1 ERRSHRPPGRAQD
14 RQARTGRPRPP
25 AGLREVDRDTHLPR
39 DQLVAGPARPPR
51 RARAGRRRGRRQALR
66 RLGRP
71 LGRRARLRRARHRPG
86 AASVDDG
93 RPSREHAQLERD
105 PEAEEAALTQPE
117 AEVRAVVFDLWET
130 LALWPAARTSELFHE
145 LAERL
150 GGVDWADTYVE
161 RMTTPLET
169 YYRSLGADTALAA
182 ELAAARTAF
191 TREILAPRE
200 GAVETLDELRRRGFR
215 LGLISVCS
223 EDVCLVWDETDFAGR
238 FDAAVFSAACGL
250 MKPDPR
256 I

>member
-1 ERRSHRPPGRAQD
+1 M
-14 RQARTGRPRPP
+14 
-25 AGLREVDRDTHLPR
+25 
-39 DQLVAGPARPPR
+39 
-51 RARAGRRRGRRQALR
+51 
-66 RLGRP
+66 
-71 LGRRARLRRARHRPG
+71 
-86 AASVDDG
+86 
-93 RPSREHAQLERD
+93 
-105 PEAEEAALTQPE
+105 
-117 AEVRAVVFDLWET
+117 FDLWET

-145 LAERL
+145 LAEHL

-256 I
+256 IYLRVCDELGVEPGECLYVGDGANDELAGARSVGMRPVLIHSERENPEWDGPRITSIPDVLDLV